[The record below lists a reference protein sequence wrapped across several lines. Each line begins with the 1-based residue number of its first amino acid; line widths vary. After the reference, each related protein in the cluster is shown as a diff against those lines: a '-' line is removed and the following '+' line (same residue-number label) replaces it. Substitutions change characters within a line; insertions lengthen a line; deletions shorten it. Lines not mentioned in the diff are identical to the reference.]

1 MERNRVTNNGGNR
14 IMKYFRKVWVWVLAI
29 PCACIALMSFKGDD
43 RNFIISK
50 YLDIF
55 HTVFRE
61 LDMMYVDTIDVA
73 ATIDNSIQSILAE
86 LDPYTVYYPE
96 EEDEDLKMM
105 LTGKYAG
112 VGAVI
117 RYHQKH
123 DRVVI
128 VEPYEGMPALSAGLR
143 AGDILLSIDG
153 EDLKGLPVDEV
164 SSRLRGEAGTMLT
177 VRAKREGIADSI
189 VEVKISRANIAMP
202 PVPYYTLFADSVG
215 YVILNSFTE
224 NCAREVRLALVELK
238 NRGARSFILDLRG
251 NGGGSMAEAIDIA
264 GIFIPKG
271 TTVVSTKGKIPQA
284 SQTYKTR
291 REPLDVNIPLVV
303 LVDGQSASSSEIV
316 AGAIQDLDRGV
327 IMGRRTYGKGL
338 VQTVREL
345 PYNAS
350 LKITTSK
357 YYTPSGRCVQK
368 IDYSKKRSN
377 AGKSEVGDTVA
388 PKFYTLAGR
397 PVHERGGISPDVE
410 ITAERL
416 PNLLFYLANS
426 DVLLD
431 FVTSYTYH
439 HPTIAPIEEF
449 EVSDSLFLAFKEA
462 VKASDFTYDRQSEKA
477 LAALKEV
484 AEFEGYTTD
493 AAAEFAAL
501 EKKLSHDIDRDFDI
515 FKKDICEL
523 LADELVTRYYYQRG
537 GIIQAIKGD
546 STILRARTLLADD
559 EAYKQLLAPVESQD
573 KSIKKKK

>member
-1 MERNRVTNNGGNR
+1 
-14 IMKYFRKVWVWVLAI
+14 MKHLRKVWVWALAI
-29 PCACIALMSFKGDD
+29 PCVCVALMSFKGDD
-43 RNFIISK
+43 RNFTISK
-50 YLDIF
+50 YLDLF
-55 HTVFRE
+55 HSVFRE
-61 LDMMYVDTIDVA
+61 LDMMYVDTLDVA
-73 ATIDNSIQSILAE
+73 DAVETGIQAMLAD

-123 DRVVI
+123 DRVVV
-128 VEPYEGMPALSAGLR
+128 VEPYEGMPALNAGLR

-164 SSRLRGEAGTMLT
+164 SSRLRGEPGTTLT
-177 VRAKREGIADSI
+177 VRAKREGVADSI

-202 PVPYYTLFADSVG
+202 PVPYYTLFDDGVG

-264 GIFIPKG
+264 GLFIPKG
-271 TTVVSTKGKIPQA
+271 TVVVSTKGKIPQA
-284 SQTYKTR
+284 AHTYTTR
-291 REPLDVNIPLVV
+291 REPLDTNMPLVV

-338 VQTVREL
+338 VQTVRDL

-368 IDYSKKRSN
+368 IDYSKKRSKG
-377 AGKSEVGDTVA
+377 AQGEATDTIA
-388 PKFYTLAGR
+388 PQFYTLAGR
-397 PVHERGGISPDVE
+397 PVHEKGGISPDVE
-410 ITAERL
+410 IAAERL

-431 FVTSYTYH
+431 FATDYARRY
-439 HPTIAPIEEF
+439 PTIAPIEEF
-449 EVSDSLFLAFKEA
+449 EVSDSLFAAFKEA

-515 FKKDICEL
+515 FKADICEL
-523 LADELVTRYYYQRG
+523 LADELVTRYYHQRG
-537 GIIQAIKGD
+537 SIIQSIKGD
-546 STILRARTLLADD
+546 CTILRARTLLNDD
-559 EAYKQLLAPVESQD
+559 EAYKQILTPVKSQE
-573 KSIKKKK
+573 KSKKKK

>member
-1 MERNRVTNNGGNR
+1 
-14 IMKYFRKVWVWVLAI
+14 MKHLRKVWVWALAL
-29 PCACIALMSFKGDD
+29 PCVCVALLSFKGDD
-43 RNFIISK
+43 RNFTISK
-50 YLDIF
+50 YLDLF
-55 HTVFRE
+55 HSVFRE
-61 LDMMYVDTIDVA
+61 LDMMYVDTLDVA
-73 ATIDNSIQSILAE
+73 DAVETGIHAMLAD

-123 DRVVI
+123 DRVVV
-128 VEPYEGMPALSAGLR
+128 VEPYEGMPALNAGLR

-164 SSRLRGEAGTMLT
+164 SSRLRGEPGTTLT
-177 VRAKREGIADSI
+177 VRAKREGVADSI

-202 PVPYYTLFADSVG
+202 SVPYYTLFADSVG

-224 NCAREVRLALVELK
+224 NCAREVRLALVDLK
-238 NRGARSFILDLRG
+238 NRGARGFILDLRG

-264 GIFIPKG
+264 SLFIPKG

-284 SQTYKTR
+284 SQTYKTS
-291 REPLDVNIPLVV
+291 REPLDTNIPLIV

-327 IMGRRTYGKGL
+327 IMGRRTFGKGL

-350 LKITTSK
+350 LKVTTSK

-368 IDYSKKRSN
+368 IDYSKKRSKG
-377 AGKSEVGDTVA
+377 AQGEVTDTIA
-388 PKFYTLAGR
+388 PQFYTLAGR
-397 PVHERGGISPDVE
+397 PVHEKGGISPDVE
-410 ITAERL
+410 IAAERL

-431 FVTSYTYH
+431 FATDYARRY
-439 HPTIAPIEEF
+439 PTIAPIEEF
-449 EVSDSLFLAFKEA
+449 EVSDSLFDAFKEA
-462 VKASDFTYDRQSEKA
+462 VKVSDFTYDRQSEKA

-515 FKKDICEL
+515 FKKDISEL
-523 LADELVTRYYYQRG
+523 LADQLVTRYYYQRG
-537 GIIQAIKGD
+537 SIIQGIKGD

-559 EAYKQLLAPVESQD
+559 EAYKQILAPVKSQEN
-573 KSIKKKK
+573 SKKRK

>member
-1 MERNRVTNNGGNR
+1 
-14 IMKYFRKVWVWVLAI
+14 MKHLRKVWVWALAI
-29 PCACIALMSFKGDD
+29 PCVCVALMSFKGDD
-43 RNFIISK
+43 RNFTISK
-50 YLDIF
+50 YLDLF
-55 HTVFRE
+55 HSVFRE
-61 LDMMYVDTIDVA
+61 LDMMYVDTLDVA
-73 ATIDNSIQSILAE
+73 DAVETGIQAMLAD

-123 DRVVI
+123 DRVVV
-128 VEPYEGMPALSAGLR
+128 VEPYEGMPALNAGLR

-164 SSRLRGEAGTMLT
+164 SSRLRGEPGTTLT
-177 VRAKREGIADSI
+177 VRAKRKGMADSI

-224 NCAREVRLALVELK
+224 NCAREVRLALVDLK

-264 GIFIPKG
+264 GLFIPKG

-291 REPLDVNIPLVV
+291 REPLDVNVPLVV

-377 AGKSEVGDTVA
+377 DGKSEATDTIA
-388 PKFYTLAGR
+388 PQFYTLAGR
-397 PVHERGGISPDVE
+397 PVHEKGGISPDVE
-410 ITAERL
+410 IAAERL

-431 FVTSYTYH
+431 FVTSYTYRY
-439 HPTIAPIEEF
+439 PTIAPIEEF
-449 EVSDSLFLAFKEA
+449 EVSDSLFAAFKEA

-515 FKKDICEL
+515 FKADICEL

-537 GIIQAIKGD
+537 AIIQGIKGD
-546 STILRARTLLADD
+546 STILRARTLLGDD
-559 EAYKQLLAPVESQD
+559 EAYKQILAPVKSQE
-573 KSIKKKK
+573 KSKKKK

>member
-1 MERNRVTNNGGNR
+1 
-14 IMKYFRKVWVWVLAI
+14 MKNFRKSWAWVLALPI
-29 PCACIALMSFKGDD
+29 VCVALMSFKGDN
-43 RNFIISK
+43 RNFLLSK

-55 HTVFRE
+55 HSVFRE

-73 ATIDNSIQSILAE
+73 NAIETGIHAMLSD

-117 RYHQKH
+117 RYHKEH

-128 VEPYEGMPALSAGLR
+128 VEPYEGMPALEGGLL

-164 SSRLRGEAGTMLT
+164 STRLRGEPGTTLI
-177 VRAKREGIADSI
+177 VRTKREGVADSI
-189 VEVKISRANIAMP
+189 VEVKLSRANIALP
-202 PVPYYTLFADSVG
+202 SVPYYTLFADSIG

-224 NCAREVRLALVELK
+224 NCAREVRVAMVELK
-238 NRGARSFILDLRG
+238 NRGARGFILDLRG

-264 GIFIPKG
+264 GLFIPKG
-271 TTVVSTKGKIPQA
+271 TLVVSTKGKIPQA
-284 SQTYKTR
+284 SQTYTTR
-291 REPLDVNIPLVV
+291 REPLDIEVPLVV

-327 IMGRRTYGKGL
+327 IMGSRTYGKGL

-377 AGKSEVGDTVA
+377 ADKSEAGDTIA
-388 PKFYTLAGR
+388 PTFYTLAGR
-397 PVHERGGISPDVE
+397 PVHEKGGISPDVE

-426 DVLLD
+426 DVLFD
-431 FVTSYTYH
+431 FVTDYTRSH
-439 HPTIAPIEEF
+439 AAIAPIEEF
-449 EVSDSLFLAFKEA
+449 EVSDSLFMAFKDA

-515 FKKDICEL
+515 FKDDICRL

-537 GIIQAIKGD
+537 SIMQAIKSD
-546 STILRARTLLADD
+546 STIMRARTLLADD
-559 EAYKQLLAPVESQD
+559 EAYKQVLAPKEVKGKKNK
-573 KSIKKKK
+573 KSKK

>member
-1 MERNRVTNNGGNR
+1 
-14 IMKYFRKVWVWVLAI
+14 MKHLRKVWVWALTI
-29 PCACIALMSFKGDD
+29 PCVCVALMSFKGDD
-43 RNFIISK
+43 RNFLISK

-73 ATIDNSIQSILAE
+73 ETIEGGIQAILTG

-96 EEDEDLKMM
+96 DEDEDLKMM

-117 RYHQKH
+117 RYHQRH

-128 VEPYEGMPALSAGLR
+128 VEPYEGMPALDAGLR
-143 AGDILLSIDG
+143 AGDILLAIDG

-164 SSRLRGEAGTMLT
+164 SSRLRGEPGTTLA

-202 PVPYYTLFADSVG
+202 SVPYYTLFADSVG

-264 GIFIPKG
+264 GLFVPKG
-271 TTVVSTKGKIPQA
+271 TTVVSTKGKIAQA

-291 REPLDVNIPLVV
+291 REPLDANIPLVV
-303 LVDGQSASSSEIV
+303 LVDGQSASASEIV

-368 IDYSKKRSN
+368 IDYSKKR
-377 AGKSEVGDTVA
+377 AGAGEEEATDTIA
-388 PKFYTLAGR
+388 PEFYTLAGR
-397 PVHERGGISPDVE
+397 LVHERGGISPDIE

-431 FVTSYTYH
+431 FATSYTYRY
-439 HPTIAPIEEF
+439 PTIAPIEEF
-449 EVSDSLFLAFKEA
+449 EVSDSLFTAFKEA

-523 LADELVTRYYYQRG
+523 LADELITRYYYQRG
-537 GIIQAIKGD
+537 AIIQSLKGD
-546 STILRARTLLADD
+546 STILRARTLLAD
-559 EAYKQLLAPVESQD
+559 EVAYEQILAPVKNQKEG
-573 KSIKKKK
+573 KNKK

>member
-1 MERNRVTNNGGNR
+1 
-14 IMKYFRKVWVWVLAI
+14 MKKLRKSWAWVLALPI
-29 PCACIALMSFKGDD
+29 VCVALMSFRGDD
-43 RNFIISK
+43 RNFLLSK
-50 YLDIF
+50 YLDTF
-55 HTVFRE
+55 HSVFRE

-73 ATIDNSIQSILAE
+73 NAIETGIHAMLSD

-117 RYHQKH
+117 RYHKGH

-128 VEPYEGMPALSAGLR
+128 VEPYEGMPALEGGLL

-164 SSRLRGEAGTMLT
+164 STRLRGEPGTTLT
-177 VRAKREGIADSI
+177 VRAKREGVADSI
-189 VEVKISRANIAMP
+189 VEVKLSRANIAMP
-202 PVPYYTLFADSVG
+202 PVPYYTLFSDGVG

-224 NCAREVRLALVELK
+224 NCAREVRMALVELK

-264 GIFIPKG
+264 GLFIPKG
-271 TTVVSTKGKIPQA
+271 TVVVSTKGKIPQA
-284 SQTYKTR
+284 SQTYTTR
-291 REPLDVNIPLVV
+291 REPLDLEMPLIV

-327 IMGRRTYGKGL
+327 IMGSRTYGKGL

-377 AGKSEVGDTVA
+377 TDKVEAGDTIA
-388 PKFYTLAGR
+388 PTFYTLAGR
-397 PVHERGGISPDVE
+397 PVHEKGGISPDVE

-426 DVLLD
+426 DILFD
-431 FVTSYTYH
+431 FVTDYTH
-439 HPTIAPIEEF
+439 SHPSIAPIEEF
-449 EVSDSLFLAFKEA
+449 EVSDSLFAAFKAA

-484 AEFEGYTTD
+484 AEFEGYTTE

-515 FKKDICEL
+515 FKKDISEL

-537 GIIQAIKGD
+537 SIIQAIKGD

-559 EAYKQLLAPVESQD
+559 EAYKQILAPKEVKD
-573 KSIKKKK
+573 KKDKKKK

>member
-1 MERNRVTNNGGNR
+1 
-14 IMKYFRKVWVWVLAI
+14 MKHLRKMWVWALAI
-29 PCACIALMSFKGDD
+29 PCVCVALMSFKGDD
-43 RNFIISK
+43 RNFLISK

-55 HTVFRE
+55 HAVFRE
-61 LDMMYVDTIDVA
+61 LDMMYVDTLDVA
-73 ATIDNSIQSILAE
+73 DAVETGIHAMLAD

-117 RYHQKH
+117 RYHKRH

-128 VEPYEGMPALSAGLR
+128 VEPYEGMPALDAGLR

-164 SSRLRGEAGTMLT
+164 SSRLRGEPGTTLAI
-177 VRAKREGIADSI
+177 RAKREGIADSI

-202 PVPYYTLFADSVG
+202 SVPYYTLFADSVG

-224 NCAREVRLALVELK
+224 NCAREVRLALVDLK

-264 GIFIPKG
+264 GLFVPKG

-291 REPLDVNIPLVV
+291 REPLDANIPLAI
-303 LVDGQSASSSEIV
+303 LVDGQSASASEIV
-316 AGAIQDLDRGV
+316 AGAVQDLDRGV
-327 IMGRRTYGKGL
+327 IIGRRTYGKGL

-350 LKITTSK
+350 FKVTTSK

-368 IDYSKKRSN
+368 IDYSKKRSD
-377 AGKSEVGDTVA
+377 ADTEEVTDTIV
-388 PKFYTLAGR
+388 PEFRTLAGR
-397 PVHERGGISPDVE
+397 LVHERGGISPDVE
-410 ITAERL
+410 IAAERL

-426 DVLLD
+426 DVLHD
-431 FVTSYTYH
+431 FVTSHTYRY
-439 HPTIAPIEEF
+439 PTIAPIEEF
-449 EVSDSLFLAFKEA
+449 EVSDSLFAAFKEA

-515 FKKDICEL
+515 FKADICEL

-537 GIIQAIKGD
+537 AIIQAIKSD
-546 STILRARTLLADD
+546 STILRARTLLGDD
-559 EAYKQLLAPVESQD
+559 EAYKQILAPVKSQE
-573 KSIKKKK
+573 KSKKKK

>member
-1 MERNRVTNNGGNR
+1 
-14 IMKYFRKVWVWVLAI
+14 MKCLRKAWLWAI
-29 PCACIALMSFKGDD
+29 ALPCASLALMSFKGDD
-43 RNFIISK
+43 RNFQISK

-55 HTVFRE
+55 HAVFRE

-73 ATIDNSIQSILAE
+73 NAIETGIHAMLSD

-117 RYHQKH
+117 RYHKGH

-128 VEPYEGMPALSAGLR
+128 VEPYEGMPALEGGLL

-164 SSRLRGEAGTMLT
+164 STRLRGEPGTTLT
-177 VRAKREGIADSI
+177 VRAKREGVADSI
-189 VEVKISRANIAMP
+189 VEVKLSRANIAMP
-202 PVPYYTLFADSVG
+202 PVPYYTLFSDGVG

-224 NCAREVRLALVELK
+224 NCAREVRVALVDLK
-238 NRGARSFILDLRG
+238 KQGARSFILDLRG

-264 GIFIPKG
+264 GLFIPKG
-271 TTVVSTKGKIPQA
+271 TVVVSTKGKIPQA
-284 SQTYKTR
+284 SQTYTTR
-291 REPLDVNIPLVV
+291 REPLDLEMPLIV

-327 IMGRRTYGKGL
+327 IMGSRTYGKGL

-377 AGKSEVGDTVA
+377 ADKSEAGDTIA
-388 PKFYTLAGR
+388 PTFYTLAGR
-397 PVHERGGISPDVE
+397 PVHEKGGISPDVE

-426 DVLLD
+426 DILFD
-431 FVTSYTYH
+431 FVTDYTRSH
-439 HPTIAPIEEF
+439 AAIAPIEEF
-449 EVSDSLFLAFKEA
+449 EVSDSLFAAFKEA

-484 AEFEGYTTD
+484 AEFEGYTTG

-515 FKKDICEL
+515 FKKDISEL
-523 LADELVTRYYYQRG
+523 LADELVTRYYHQRG
-537 GIIQAIKGD
+537 SIIQSIKGD
-546 STILRARTLLADD
+546 STILRARTLLNDD
-559 EAYKQLLAPVESQD
+559 EAYKQILAPVKSQE
-573 KSIKKKK
+573 KSKKKK

>member
-1 MERNRVTNNGGNR
+1 
-14 IMKYFRKVWVWVLAI
+14 MKHFRKSVVWLLAI
-29 PCACIALMSFKGDD
+29 PLVCTALVSFKGDD
-43 RNFIISK
+43 RNFLISK

-55 HTVFRE
+55 HSVFRE
-61 LDMMYVDTIDVA
+61 LDMMYVDTLDVPDA
-73 ATIDNSIQSILAE
+73 IETGIHAMLAD

-96 EEDEDLKMM
+96 EDDDDLKMM
-105 LTGKYAG
+105 ITGKYAG

-117 RYHQKH
+117 RYHKKH

-128 VEPYEGMPALSAGLR
+128 VEPYEGMPALDAGLR

-164 SSRLRGEAGTMLT
+164 SSRLRGEPGTTLS
-177 VRAKREGIADSI
+177 VRAKRQGVADSI
-189 VEVKISRANIAMP
+189 IEVKLSRANIALP
-202 PVPYYTLFADSVG
+202 SVPYYTMFADSVG
-215 YVILNSFTE
+215 YLILNSFTE

-251 NGGGSMAEAIDIA
+251 NGGGSLAEAVDIT
-264 GIFIPKG
+264 GMFVPKG

-291 REPLDVNIPLVV
+291 REPLDENMPLVI
-303 LVDGQSASSSEIV
+303 LVDGQSASASEIV
-316 AGAIQDLDRGV
+316 AGAIQDRDRGV
-327 IMGRRTYGKGL
+327 IMGTRTFGKGL
-338 VQTVREL
+338 VQSVREL

-368 IDYSKKRSN
+368 IDYSKKRS
-377 AGKSEVGDTVA
+377 ASDKEDSKADSVKAT
-388 PKFYTLAGR
+388 FYTLSGR
-397 PVHERGGISPDVE
+397 PVHESGGIAPDVE
-410 ITAERL
+410 ITANRL

-431 FVTSYTYH
+431 FATDFTRRH
-439 HPTIAPIEEF
+439 AAIAPIEEF
-449 EVSDSLFLAFKEA
+449 EVSDSLFFAFKEA

-501 EKKLSHDIDRDFDI
+501 EKKLSHDVDRDFDI
-515 FKKDICEL
+515 FRDDICQL
-523 LADELVTRYYYQRG
+523 LADELATRYYHQRG
-537 GIIQAIKGD
+537 SIIQSIKSD
-546 STILRARTLLADD
+546 STILRARTLLKD
-559 EAYKQLLAPVESQD
+559 EAAYKKILVPE
-573 KSIKKKK
+573 KKKK

>member
-1 MERNRVTNNGGNR
+1 
-14 IMKYFRKVWVWVLAI
+14 MKHLRKVWVWALAI
-29 PCACIALMSFKGDD
+29 PCVCVALMSFKGDD
-43 RNFIISK
+43 RNFLISK

-55 HTVFRE
+55 HTIFRE

-73 ATIDNSIQSILAE
+73 ETIEGGIQAILAD

-96 EEDEDLKMM
+96 DEDEDLKMM

-117 RYHQKH
+117 RYHKRH

-128 VEPYEGMPALSAGLR
+128 VEPYEGMPALDAGLR

-153 EDLKGLPVDEV
+153 EDLKGFPVDEV
-164 SSRLRGEAGTMLT
+164 SSRLRGEPGTTLA

-189 VEVKISRANIAMP
+189 VEVKILRANIAMP
-202 PVPYYTLFADSVG
+202 SVPYYTLFADSVG

-264 GIFIPKG
+264 GLFVPKG
-271 TTVVSTKGKIPQA
+271 TTVVSTKGKMAQA

-291 REPLDVNIPLVV
+291 REPLDANIPLAI
-303 LVDGQSASSSEIV
+303 LVDGQSASASEIV

-327 IMGRRTYGKGL
+327 IIGRRTYGKGL

-368 IDYSKKRSN
+368 IDYSKKRSD
-377 AGKSEVGDTVA
+377 ADKEEVTDTII
-388 PKFYTLAGR
+388 PEFYTLAGR
-397 PVHERGGISPDVE
+397 LVHERGGISPDVE

-426 DVLLD
+426 DVLFD
-431 FVTSYTYH
+431 FVTSYTYRY
-439 HPTIAPIEEF
+439 PTIAPIEEF
-449 EVSDSLFLAFKEA
+449 EVSDSLFTAFKEA

-523 LADELVTRYYYQRG
+523 LADELVTRYYYQQG
-537 GIIQAIKGD
+537 GIIQSLKGD
-546 STILRARTLLADD
+546 STILRARTLLAD
-559 EAYKQLLAPVESQD
+559 EAAYKQILAPVEVV
-573 KSIKKKK
+573 KNKKK

>member
-1 MERNRVTNNGGNR
+1 
-14 IMKYFRKVWVWVLAI
+14 MKHLRKVWVWVLAI
-29 PCACIALMSFKGDD
+29 PLACVTLMSFKGDN
-43 RNFIISK
+43 RNFLISK

-73 ATIDNSIQSILAE
+73 ETVESGIHAILSE

-112 VGAVI
+112 VGAII
-117 RYHQKH
+117 RYHKKH
-123 DRVVI
+123 DRVII

-164 SSRLRGEAGTMLT
+164 SSRLRGEPGTTLT
-177 VRAKREGIADSI
+177 VRAKREGVADSI
-189 VEVKISRANIAMP
+189 VEVKIARANIAMP
-202 PVPYYTLFADSVG
+202 SVPYYTLFSDSIG

-224 NCAREVRLALVELK
+224 NCAREVRVALVELK
-238 NRGARSFILDLRG
+238 NRGARGFILDLRG

-264 GIFIPKG
+264 GIFVPKG
-271 TTVVSTKGKIPQA
+271 TVVVSTKGKIPQA
-284 SQTYKTR
+284 SQTYKTS
-291 REPLDVNIPLVV
+291 REPLDLDIPLVV

-327 IMGRRTYGKGL
+327 IMGSRTYGKGL

-368 IDYSKKRSN
+368 IDYSKKRSSAN
-377 AGKSEVGDTVA
+377 DGGANESKSDSLA
-388 PKFYTLAGR
+388 PKFYTLSGR
-397 PVHERGGISPDVE
+397 PVHESGGIAPDVE
-410 ITAERL
+410 IAAERL

-426 DVLLD
+426 DVLFD
-431 FVTSYTYH
+431 FVTDYTRH
-439 HPTIAPIEEF
+439 HAKIAPIEEF
-449 EVSDSLFLAFKEA
+449 EVSDSLFLAFKAA

-484 AEFEGYTTD
+484 AEFEGYTVD

-501 EKKLSHDIDRDFDI
+501 EKKLSHDIDRDFDL

-523 LADELVTRYYYQRG
+523 LADELATRYYYQRG
-537 GIIQAIKGD
+537 GIIQAIKND
-546 STILRARTLLADD
+546 STIMRARTLLTD
-559 EAYKQLLAPVESQD
+559 EAAYKQILAPINV
-573 KSIKKKK
+573 KNKKKK

>member
-1 MERNRVTNNGGNR
+1 M
-14 IMKYFRKVWVWVLAI
+14 MKRSRKFVVWALAI
-29 PCACIALMSFKGDD
+29 PLACVALMSFKGDD
-43 RNFIISK
+43 RNFLISK
-50 YLDIF
+50 YLDVF
-55 HTVFRE
+55 HSVFRE

-73 ATIDNSIQSILAE
+73 NAIESGIHAMLSE

-96 EEDEDLKMM
+96 EDDDDLKMM

-117 RYHQKH
+117 RYHKKH

-128 VEPYEGMPALSAGLR
+128 VEPYEGMPALNAGLR

-164 SSRLRGEAGTMLT
+164 SSRLRGEPGTTLT
-177 VRAKREGIADSI
+177 VRAKREGVADSI
-189 VEVKISRANIAMP
+189 VEVKLSRANIAMP
-202 PVPYYTLFADSVG
+202 SVPYYTLFDDGIG
-215 YVILNSFTE
+215 YIILNSFTE

-238 NRGARSFILDLRG
+238 NRGARGFILDLRG
-251 NGGGSMAEAIDIA
+251 NGGGSMAEAIDIT
-264 GIFIPKG
+264 GLFVPKG

-284 SQTYKTR
+284 SQVYKTR
-291 REPLDVNIPLVV
+291 REPLDTDIPLVI

-316 AGAIQDLDRGV
+316 AGAVQDLDRGV
-327 IMGRRTYGKGL
+327 IMGSRTYGKGL

-368 IDYSKKRSN
+368 IDYSKKRS
-377 AGKSEVGDTVA
+377 GDTKDTKA
-388 PKFYTLAGR
+388 DSLTATYYTLSGR
-397 PVHERGGISPDVE
+397 PVYERGGITPDVE
-410 ITAERL
+410 ITPERL

-431 FVTSYTYH
+431 FTTDYTRRY
-439 HPTIAPIEEF
+439 PTIAPIEEF

-462 VKASDFTYDRQSEKA
+462 VKVSDFTYDRQSEKA
-477 LAALKEV
+477 LKALKEV
-484 AEFEGYTTD
+484 AEFEGYTVD

-501 EKKLSHDIDRDFDI
+501 EKRLSHDIDRDFDI
-515 FKKDICEL
+515 FKDDICQL
-523 LADELVTRYYYQRG
+523 LADELATRYYHQRG
-537 GIIQAIKGD
+537 SIIQAIKSD

-559 EAYKQLLAPVESQD
+559 AAYKQILTPVKEQ
-573 KSIKKKK
+573 KRK